1 MAAKPVKYVDQG
13 DRKQLFTP
21 ELPVKQPTLILLYK
35 QYVPTVTLQ

>member
-21 ELPVKQPTLILLYK
+21 ELPVKQPLILLYK